1 MKRTFDKDYC
11 DPSFRLIENWKMSL
25 RIDIKCKVSIF
36 SRLIEEDL
44 LPGPCDLHIGAKE
57 ERKRRSIFE
66 SFFGSDD
73 DTNLQSG
80 QELEITGGF
89 QLV

>member
-1 MKRTFDKDYC
+1 M
-11 DPSFRLIENWKMSL
+11 FRYPDHSS

-57 ERKRRSIFE
+57 GERKRRSIFE
-66 SFFGSDD
+66 SFFGGDD
-73 DTNLQSG
+73 DTNQQSG
-80 QELEITGGF
+80 KELEITGGF
-89 QLV
+89 QIV